1 MPPHTAQQNLNKLVQ
16 QNETS
21 TLQTSAIHL
30 GIQRLQCL
38 KSSADHVLAKKRNT
52 WSCEFTQRKK
62 KTLDRIEYPFLT
74 HYQEMEVDLI
84 SASTEASVMVKN
96 WALFS

>member
-38 KSSADHVLAKKRNT
+38 KSSADHAKKRNT

-62 KTLDRIEYPFLT
+62 KTLDRIEYPFLK

>member
-1 MPPHTAQQNLNKLVQ
+1 MLPHTAQQNLNKLVQ

-21 TLQTSAIHL
+21 TLQTSAIHP
-30 GIQRLQCL
+30 GIQRPPCL

-52 WSCEFTQRKK
+52 WLCEFTQRKK
-62 KTLDRIEYPFLT
+62 KTLDRTEYPFLT

-84 SASTEASVMVKN
+84 SASTGASVMVKN